1 MLNQQ
6 MIKKLLI
13 IVQGKIL
20 IKLFFQVTKVYY
32 SFKLLINYY
41 ILIDLSESEF
51 KKSFYV
57 RYLQL
62 RTSNVREQDLFA
74 LFF

>member
-51 KKSFYV
+51 KKSFLCKV
-57 RYLQL
+57 F
-62 RTSNVREQDLFA
+62 TTKNIKC
-74 LFF
+74 